1 MIIQVNVTNKHAQV
15 LGTPTIV
22 CGNSDYKIQF
32 TFDGEW
38 NTGAAKTARFVYMN
52 GGSVDYTDVVFTGDT
67 VDVPILSNTR
77 TVRVGVFE
85 GDLHTTTPAVI
96 PCELSIRCGTGAP
109 VDPTPSQYDQI
120 MVLLYTGGT
129 QEQLDEIVSATLTRA
144 KESGEFD
151 GPPGPAGPQGERGL
165 QGETG
170 PAGPQGIQGPAGPQG
185 ERGLQG
191 ETGPAGPQGERGL
204 QGETG
209 PRGADGTVAFD
220 DLTDEQR
227 ESLRGPQGI
236 QGERG
241 LQGETGPQGE
251 RGLQGETGPAGP
263 QGETGPAGPQ
273 GIQGERGL
281 QGEQGP
287 QGKQGIQGIQGERG
301 IQGETGPAGPQGIQ
315 GPAGPQGERGFSGVA
330 VATAGLVAFNVTED
344 GILQCSYTGDEQPD
358 YSINSDGHLI
368 LNI

>member
-1 MIIQVNVTNKHAQV
+1 MNIQIHVENKHAAV
-15 LGTPTIV
+15 VGSPVIV
-22 CGNSDYKIQF
+22 CGNSGYIVNF
-32 TFDGEW
+32 TFDAEW
-38 NTGAAKTARFVYMN
+38 TQGGIKTVRFVYLKS
-52 GGSVDYTDVVFTGDT
+52 GAVAYTDVVMENDT
-67 VDVPILSNTR
+67 VEVPILSNTKE
-77 TVRVGVFE
+77 VRVGVFE
-85 GDLHTTTPAVI
+85 GDLRTTTPAVI

-129 QEQLDEIVSATLTRA
+129 QEQLDQIVAATLTRA

-151 GPPGPAGPQGERGL
+151 GPPGPAGP
-165 QGETG
+165 
-170 PAGPQGIQGPAGPQG
+170 
-185 ERGLQG
+185 
-191 ETGPAGPQGERGL
+191 
-204 QGETG
+204 
-209 PRGADGTVAFD
+209 RGADGTVAFE

-236 QGERG
+236 QGE
-241 LQGETGPQGE
+241 P
-251 RGLQGETGPAGP
+251 
-263 QGETGPAGPQ
+263 GPQ

-281 QGEQGP
+281 QGEPGP
-287 QGKQGIQGIQGERG
+287 QGIQGIQGIQGERG
-301 IQGETGPAGPQGIQ
+301 LQGETGPRGSQGIQ

>member
-1 MIIQVNVTNKHAQV
+1 MMNIQIHVENKHAAV
-15 LGTPTIV
+15 VGSPVIV
-22 CGNSDYKIQF
+22 CGNSGYIVNF
-32 TFDGEW
+32 TFDAEW
-38 NTGAAKTARFVYMN
+38 TQGGIKTVRFVYLKS
-52 GGSVDYTDVVFTGDT
+52 GAVAYTDVVMENDT
-67 VDVPILSNTR
+67 VEVPILSNTKE
-77 TVRVGVFE
+77 VRVGVFE
-85 GDLHTTTPAVI
+85 GDLRTTTPAVI

-129 QEQLDEIVSATLTRA
+129 QEQLDQIVAATLTRA

-151 GPPGPAGPQGERGL
+151 GPPGPAGPRGADGTVAFDELTDEQRESLRGPQGPQGDTGPAGPRGIQGERGL
-165 QGETG
+165 QGETGPQGIQGPAGPQGEPGLQGEQG

-185 ERGLQG
+185 E
-191 ETGPAGPQGERGL
+191 P
-204 QGETG
+204 
-209 PRGADGTVAFD
+209 
-220 DLTDEQR
+220 
-227 ESLRGPQGI
+227 
-236 QGERG
+236 
-241 LQGETGPQGE
+241 
-251 RGLQGETGPAGP
+251 
-263 QGETGPAGPQ
+263 
-273 GIQGERGL
+273 GL

-287 QGKQGIQGIQGERG
+287 
-301 IQGETGPAGPQGIQ
+301 AGPQGVQ

>member
-1 MIIQVNVTNKHAQV
+1 MLIQVNVTNKHAQV

-85 GDLHTTTPAVI
+85 GNLHTTTPAVI

-129 QEQLDEIVSATLTRA
+129 QEQLDEIVAATLTRA

-151 GPPGPAGPQGERGL
+151 GP
-165 QGETG
+165 
-170 PAGPQGIQGPAGPQG
+170 QGPAGPQG
-185 ERGLQG
+185 ERGLQ
-191 ETGPAGPQGERGL
+191 GPAGPQGERGL

-251 RGLQGETGPAGP
+251 RGLQGERGP

-273 GIQGERGL
+273 GETGPQGERGI

-287 QGKQGIQGIQGERG
+287 QGKQGIQGIQGEPG
-301 IQGETGPAGPQGIQ
+301 LQGEQGPAGPQGIQ
-315 GPAGPQGERGFSGVA
+315 GPAGSQGERGFSGVA